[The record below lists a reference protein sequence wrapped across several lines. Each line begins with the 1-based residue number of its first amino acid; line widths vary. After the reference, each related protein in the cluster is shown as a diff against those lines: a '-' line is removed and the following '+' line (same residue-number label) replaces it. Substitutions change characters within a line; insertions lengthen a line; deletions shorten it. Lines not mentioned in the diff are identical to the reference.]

1 MSDNQETI
9 NGSADKKSSCM
20 SRLCFWRNCSA
31 SDGVEKPFSLGLF
44 ILLVCVVTI
53 ALIGYFTSKAA
64 LSVQMVETRLAQWAD
79 VVKESAARRGYDANL
94 KYGAIS
100 IEGGLFSKRAVISSP
115 SLVLESNG
123 KAIESFAT
131 ARVELVPDSSAMNK
145 VTLLLPA
152 PVKITRGNETA
163 RYEASAPVSFV
174 IESQGEG
181 QSYQAAF
188 PEKIHVFHDDQTGAN
203 AIPYATLETQLGGKI
218 VGFIGSGAEE
228 YSQRIELK
236 QTSYKTADRTLR
248 ADNVYVQAEAAK
260 EDAAHL
266 THYDVKLNKVSTS
279 GIFSVL
285 SPMDVVMDVDRSTP
299 AVVAAKSSAAQ
310 KEVSYYVNSLS
321 VTSGSTVF
329 GLTGKF
335 DVMPNEILPLGSA
348 ELSVSSVNGLLK
360 RLRSAN
366 VLDARSEEIT
376 RGLLQKVAAE
386 WTQGDKDTL
395 KLIVEREYGGGFFI
409 GDVTFEELFAMALKA
424 YLLDTPEP
432 ESIPLDHG
440 HSTLDPET
448 GLDTDAGQSSGD
460 AVSTDKS
467 SEKSV
472 GTKAAHEDKKTDA
485 THEPV
490 APAAVK
496 KSDTKTD
503 AVTPVKED
511 KHSAADKDAAVTPS
525 DAQDDDASVV
535 APTGDAEQH
544 TAPTAGESPAAMES
558 LEDGDA
564 DETTNAKDAK
574 AVPAAK
580 QEKESVGDSLK
591 KIFSKMAN

>member
-1 MSDNQETI
+1 MSDNQETV

-20 SRLCFWRNCSA
+20 SRLCFWRNCAA

-44 ILLVCVVTI
+44 ILLICVVTI

-123 KAIESFAT
+123 KIIESFAT
-131 ARVELVPDSSAMNK
+131 AKIELTPDTSAMNK
-145 VTLLLPA
+145 VTLSLPT
-152 PVKITRGNETA
+152 PVKVMRGSETS

-174 IESQGEG
+174 IEAQGEG
-181 QSYQAAF
+181 QSYHAAF
-188 PEKIHVFHDDQTGAN
+188 PEKIHVFHDEQTGAN
-203 AIPYATLETQLGGKI
+203 AIPYATLETQIGGKI
-218 VGFIGSGAEE
+218 AGFIGSGAEE

-236 QTSYKTADRTLR
+236 QTSYKTAERTLR

-279 GIFSVL
+279 GMFSVL

-299 AVVAAKSSAAQ
+299 AVVAAKSSTAQ
-310 KEVSYYVNSLS
+310 KEVSYYVNALS
-321 VTSGSTVF
+321 VTSGSSVF

-348 ELSVSSVNGLLK
+348 ELTISSVNGLLG
-360 RLRSAN
+360 RLRHAN
-366 VLDARSEEIT
+366 ILDARSEDIT

-386 WTQGDKDTL
+386 WTQDEKDTL

-409 GDVTFEELFAMALKA
+409 GDVTFEELLAMALKA

-432 ESIPLDHG
+432 ESIPLDHQPAATG
-440 HSTLDPET
+440 EPVPTLD
-448 GLDTDAGQSSGD
+448 DDAGQSSGATATEAAPSVEDKTAPD
-460 AVSTDKS
+460 AVAKPTADEKETVPVVAEPS
-467 SEKSV
+467 SPV
-472 GTKAAHEDKKTDA
+472 DA
-485 THEPV
+485 PV
-490 APAAVK
+490 E
-496 KSDTKTD
+496 SHDDTN
-503 AVTPVKED
+503 
-511 KHSAADKDAAVTPS
+511 
-525 DAQDDDASVV
+525 VV
-535 APTGDAEQH
+535 APTGEAEKH
-544 TAPTAGESPAAMES
+544 SAPAEGESPAAMES
-558 LEDGDA
+558 LE
-564 DETTNAKDAK
+564 ETESLPSAQPHT
-574 AVPAAK
+574 PAAPETK
-580 QEKESVGDSLK
+580 QEKESVSDSLK
-591 KIFSKMAN
+591 KIFSNMSN